1 MILDPT
7 RRVWAKK
14 QFKVYDFISNNGPW
28 APWLDLL
35 KKRAR
40 AEHFQNL
47 NARLARKESR
57 VKTPQLEVTWLAA
70 NILYIIVIVLL
81 MIHISFSLYEAIEC
95 ASGRGP

>member
-7 RRVWAKK
+7 RRVWAK
-14 QFKVYDFISNNGPW
+14 SNLKFMILSVIMGHGGPM
-28 APWLDLL
+28 AGPPE
-35 KKRAR
+35 KRAR

-47 NARLARKESR
+47 DARLARKESR

-95 ASGRGP
+95 GRGRGP

>member
-1 MILDPT
+1 MIL
-7 RRVWAKK
+7 
-14 QFKVYDFISNNGPW
+14 SSNGPWW

-47 NARLARKESR
+47 NASARLARKESR

-81 MIHISFSLYEAIEC
+81 MIHVGFSLYEAIEC
-95 ASGRGP
+95 GRGRGP